1 MTTLN
6 DILTALPY
14 LTNDEVREVN
24 QAAYKILKSER
35 SNKVHAAKLKLVR
48 GMKVTFV
55 DKQGYRLTGT
65 IKKVNRTRC
74 VVDTGSY
81 RDWTVPMTMLTA
93 A

>member
-1 MTTLN
+1 MTTTE
-6 DILTALPY
+6 IIAALGT
-14 LTNDEVREVN
+14 LSLADVREVN

-35 SNKVHAAKLKLVR
+35 SNKVHAAKLKLAR
-48 GMKVTFV
+48 GMKVSFL

-74 VVDTGSY
+74 VVDTGGY
-81 RDWTVPMTMLTA
+81 RTWTVPMTMLSA